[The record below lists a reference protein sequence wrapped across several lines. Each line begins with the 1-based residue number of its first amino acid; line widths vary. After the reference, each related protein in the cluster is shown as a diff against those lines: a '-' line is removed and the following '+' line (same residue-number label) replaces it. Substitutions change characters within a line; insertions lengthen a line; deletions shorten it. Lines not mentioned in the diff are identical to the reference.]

1 MTLAIMIGVLT
12 GGGVY
17 LMMQRGMVRVIFGL
31 ALFSHA
37 VNLMLLTTGVSAWR
51 SEPLADVN
59 SADISAD
66 PLPQAFVLTAIVIT
80 LAVTVFMLSLAVVG
94 RDDDTHDI
102 PDTGEDPPG
111 GAGLPASEAT
121 SPAPTAAEPT
131 AAERTT
137 NGTDATSGQE
147 RDA

>member
-17 LMMQRGMVRVIFGL
+17 LMMQRGMVRVVFGL
-31 ALFSHA
+31 GLFSHA
-37 VNLMLLTTGVSAWR
+37 VNLLLLTAGVSVWR

-59 SADISAD
+59 SVEVSAD

-80 LAVTVFMLSLAVVG
+80 LAVTVFMLSLAVVS
-94 RDDDTHDI
+94 RDDDTHQI
-102 PDTGEDPPG
+102 PATGEDPPAG
-111 GAGLPASEAT
+111 PGPVGAEHPPAG
-121 SPAPTAAEPT
+121 
-131 AAERTT
+131 AERSTARSRTT
-137 NGTDATSGQE
+137 TGQE

>member
-1 MTLAIMIGVLT
+1 MTLAIMVGVLT

-31 ALFSHA
+31 GLFSHA
-37 VNLMLLTTGVSAWR
+37 VNLLLLTSGVSAWR
-51 SEPLADVN
+51 REPLADVN
-59 SADISAD
+59 STDVSAD

-80 LAVTVFMLSLAVVG
+80 LAVTVFMLSLAVVS

-102 PDTGEDPPG
+102 PDPGYEPRADPDSASTGPP
-111 GAGLPASEAT
+111 T
-121 SPAPTAAEPT
+121 TA
-131 AAERTT
+131 
-137 NGTDATSGQE
+137 GQE